1 MAERLLV
8 HPLDVFL
15 EKHFYRSLGLAT
27 LTYRPLYKFE
37 RARIAPSTEL
47 TEEVQPCRKGLIQGV
62 VHDPMA
68 VLYGGVAGN
77 AGLFSNANDLAI
89 LLQMNLQD
97 GYYGG
102 KQYLPRGVVQT
113 FARKQFKSNRRGL
126 GWDKPG
132 APNAP
137 SPASVYASPDSYGHT
152 GFTGVVVWVDPQ
164 YHLIYIFLSNRTYP
178 DETDNRLSMENV
190 RTRIHDVVY
199 EAITD

>member
-1 MAERLLV
+1 M
-8 HPLDVFL
+8 
-15 EKHFYRSLGLAT
+15 
-27 LTYRPLYKFE
+27 YKFE